1 MWLHKCVLHVV
12 VLCVAMYV
20 GVWVFVEITM
30 ALWMVQVCVVQWV
43 FGCVCNS
50 RLNTSSSMFNRYRR
64 KQHIDLG
71 VYQVSFDS
79 KYSKLL
85 YKLIHP
91 FIYEFS

>member
-1 MWLHKCVLHVV
+1 MATLHVV

-20 GVWVFVEITM
+20 GVWVLVLVEITM
-30 ALWMVQVCVVQWV
+30 VLWMVQVCVVTWV
-43 FGCVCNS
+43 FGCICDS
-50 RLNTSSSMFNRYRR
+50 RSNTSSSMFNRYRR
-64 KQHIDLG
+64 KQLIDLG
-71 VYQVSFDS
+71 VYQVSFNS